1 MKALHSHNP
10 SSTEGDEHAQEA
22 EERALLSA
30 LQRGDQAALTRFVT
44 AHQGRVYRLCLRV
57 MRDEAEAEDMA
68 QETFLRAFKAL
79 PSFRG
84 EAGLSTWL
92 FRIALNLCR
101 NRVVYL
107 KRRHSD
113 RHVSHEQLQGDH
125 WQLAHTQRTH
135 LTPEQASLQDEQA
148 EHLKRAFEQLSSDH
162 QLLINLRDAEGLS
175 YQALSEV
182 TGWPEGTIKSKLHRA
197 RAQLSS
203 LYEALQSTEPHSASP
218 QTEAKGARD
227 EPQ

>member
-1 MKALHSHNP
+1 MKPLRSALP
-10 SSTEGDEHAQEA
+10 SSIQRAPYAQTPDES
-22 EERALLSA
+22 ALLNA

-44 AHQGRVYRLCLRV
+44 THQGRVYRLCLRV

-68 QETFLRAFKAL
+68 QETFVRAFKAL

-84 EAGLSTWL
+84 EAELSTWL

-107 KRRHSD
+107 KRRHID
-113 RHVSHEQLQGDH
+113 QHVSHEQLQGDH
-125 WQLAHTQRTH
+125 WQLAHSQRAH
-135 LTPEQASLQDEQA
+135 LTPEQASLQDEEA
-148 EHLKRAFEQLSSDH
+148 AHLKRAFDQLSSDH

-197 RAQLSS
+197 RAHLSS
-203 LYEALQSTEPHSASP
+203 LYEALQSTEPHPEPP
-218 QTEAKGARD
+218 QTGARD